1 MRKHITTL
9 CLTAALLLGL
19 AACGD
24 SSSSVSSAEAAA
36 SEAVSSQEESVLEES
51 SLEESTLEDSTLEEE
66 AEPTLDEQ
74 FAAFLSDASGVCLK
88 LRVCDLKG
96 NPIKNGTVTLSEPQ
110 EAAEAASDAE
120 TAEAEVYSAE
130 TDSSGYAF
138 ISELALDQEYTLT
151 VYDQEKALV
160 GTVSLKIES
169 GDSYGGTSDEDSIL
183 LTVADDTLSNV
194 DLAIIATDEDG
205 TVSSFS
211 LFRTAKW
218 KDTTA

>member
-24 SSSSVSSAEAAA
+24 SSSPVSSAEAAA

-51 SLEESTLEDSTLEEE
+51 SLEESNLEDSTLEEE

-110 EAAEAASDAE
+110 EAAEA
-120 TAEAEVYSAE
+120 EVYSAE

-138 ISELALDQEYTLT
+138 VSELELDRDYTLT
-151 VYDQEKALV
+151 VYDQEEALV
-160 GTVSLKIES
+160 GTVSLKIEGS
-169 GDSYGGTSDEDSIL
+169 DTYGGTSDEDSIL

-211 LFRTAKW
+211 LFRSAKW
-218 KDTTA
+218 KDTTE

>member
-1 MRKHITTL
+1 MRKQITTL

-36 SEAVSSQEESVLEES
+36 SEAESTQEESV
-51 SLEESTLEDSTLEEE
+51 LEESTLEDSTLEDSTLEE
-66 AEPTLDEQ
+66 EVEPTLDEQ

-88 LRVCDLKG
+88 LRVCDTKG
-96 NPIKNGTVTLSEPQ
+96 NPIKNGTVALTEPQ
-110 EAAEAASDAE
+110 EDAEDNSAAAE
-120 TAEAEVYSAE
+120 TEVAE

-138 ISELALDQEYTLT
+138 ISELELDQDYTLT
-151 VYDQEKALV
+151 VYDQEEALV

-205 TVSSFS
+205 VVSSFS
-211 LFRTAKW
+211 LFRAAKW
-218 KDTTA
+218 KDTTE

>member
-1 MRKHITTL
+1 MRKQITTL
-9 CLTAALLLGL
+9 CLTAVLLLGL

-51 SLEESTLEDSTLEEE
+51 SLEDSTLEDSTLEEE

-96 NPIKNGTVTLSEPQ
+96 NPIKNGTVTLSEAQ
-110 EAAEAASDAE
+110 EAASEA
-120 TAEAEVYSAE
+120 TTEVYSAE

-138 ISELALDQEYTLT
+138 VSELALDQEYTLT
-151 VYDQEKALV
+151 VYDQEEALV

-211 LFRTAKW
+211 LFRAAKW
-218 KDTTA
+218 KDTTE

>member
-1 MRKHITTL
+1 MRKQITTL
-9 CLTAALLLGL
+9 CLTAVFLLVL

-24 SSSSVSSAEAAA
+24 SSSSVSSAEAAV
-36 SEAVSSQEESVLEES
+36 SEAAASQEESILETSTLEDS
-51 SLEESTLEDSTLEEE
+51 SLEDSTLEEE

-74 FAAFLSDASGVCLK
+74 FAAFLADASGVCLK
-88 LRVCDLKG
+88 LRVCDTKG
-96 NPIKNGTVTLSEPQ
+96 NPVKNGTVTVS
-110 EAAEAASDAE
+110 ASQDTDGDDSGAE
-120 TAEAEVYSAE
+120 TEVSSAD

-138 ISELALDQEYTLT
+138 LSELALDQDYTLT
-151 VYDQEKALV
+151 VYDQEEALV

-169 GDSYGGTSDEDSIL
+169 DDSYGGTSDEDSIL

-205 TVSSFS
+205 AVSSFS

-218 KDTTA
+218 KDTTE